1 MVSLRHSKVAI
12 GDDNPDRQVSVSHW
26 NAEHSLTGTANYLL
40 GFDGSGNAT
49 SVAPSAATSSA
60 TTSATAADN
69 STAIAADLARLK
81 ASALT
86 GYGYNDGSIW
96 LRTPTGHY
104 SLSSSITPQHALEI
118 RGDLTTAFSGGGTV
132 FEMTANVD
140 GFSCL
145 SPDCNGVRIKGLE
158 LLGTNGG
165 TDKHAIN
172 QTGFLY
178 VEDFY
183 AKNWSGDAIHADST
197 SGGLSG
203 SIYRNV
209 GGEDVDSVISLN
221 GADSNGCLIE
231 QLKVSNARFFGLNDS
246 SGAGATMIGGVI
258 NSSGNASGFLTR
270 SEKNGHIFMVA
281 PGQTVGASTNSP
293 PSTATNNTWWW
304 YVAEGSPSA
313 TQPTWTTGQTWYES
327 SPIRSEPT
335 DGNVATSIFGPYVE
349 PGQNAIVLSDPSTLV
364 GGAVQVPV
372 YNQSGFRH
380 GGFMR
385 GDGGYM
391 LFNNAIKT
399 QGPNGNV
406 FQNSI
411 SVFGPQSAPTAAQDQ
426 EVQFQSWNA
435 TNVLSFYV
443 NGVSQG
449 AITNFNSGIIHDFD
463 TTSWRTKG
471 GGTALATLDTT
482 GYNLTSG
489 GYKVAGTTAIDS
501 SRNGSFG
508 TVTATGLVSTPASAS
523 GGAGLTL
530 PHGAAPTSP
539 VNGNVWTTTG
549 GIFWRINGATVQV
562 ATGGGTA
569 TGTNTGDQTITL
581 TSDVTGSGTGS
592 FATTIAANAVT
603 FAKFQQLPTVSLVGN
618 STGGTANAQSI
629 TLAAD
634 HSFSGT
640 TIQLGA
646 FTGDITKS
654 AGSLATT
661 IGTNIVTYA
670 KFQQVAANSLVGN
683 PTGSLAN
690 AQGITLAGGLAFSGT
705 TLTAAGA
712 LTPTSVVSTGKV
724 TSSSA
729 TAGIGYD
736 SGARGTVTQN
746 TSKATGVT
754 SNTVVTDITL
764 NGAALASATVVSF
777 VFTNSAIAANDTLI
791 LNHVT
796 TGTFGA
802 YVLNAHGFAAG
813 SCTIDV
819 RNVSAGSLSEAIV
832 IRAVLVKGG

>member
-1 MVSLRHSKVAI
+1 
-12 GDDNPDRQVSVSHW
+12 
-26 NAEHSLTGTANYLL
+26 
-40 GFDGSGNAT
+40 
-49 SVAPSAATSSA
+49 
-60 TTSATAADN
+60 
-69 STAIAADLARLK
+69 
-81 ASALT
+81 
-86 GYGYNDGSIW
+86 
-96 LRTPTGHY
+96 
-104 SLSSSITPQHALEI
+104 
-118 RGDLTTAFSGGGTV
+118 
-132 FEMTANVD
+132 
-140 GFSCL
+140 
-145 SPDCNGVRIKGLE
+145 
-158 LLGTNGG
+158 
-165 TDKHAIN
+165 
-172 QTGFLY
+172 
-178 VEDFY
+178 
-183 AKNWSGDAIHADST
+183 
-197 SGGLSG
+197 
-203 SIYRNV
+203 
-209 GGEDVDSVISLN
+209 
-221 GADSNGCLIE
+221 
-231 QLKVSNARFFGLNDS
+231 
-246 SGAGATMIGGVI
+246 
-258 NSSGNASGFLTR
+258 
-270 SEKNGHIFMVA
+270 
-281 PGQTVGASTNSP
+281 
-293 PSTATNNTWWW
+293 
-304 YVAEGSPSA
+304 
-313 TQPTWTTGQTWYES
+313 
-327 SPIRSEPT
+327 
-335 DGNVATSIFGPYVE
+335 
-349 PGQNAIVLSDPSTLV
+349 
-364 GGAVQVPV
+364 
-372 YNQSGFRH
+372 
-380 GGFMR
+380 
-385 GDGGYM
+385 
-391 LFNNAIKT
+391 
-399 QGPNGNV
+399 
-406 FQNSI
+406 
-411 SVFGPQSAPTAAQDQ
+411 
-426 EVQFQSWNA
+426 
-435 TNVLSFYV
+435 
-443 NGVSQG
+443 
-449 AITNFNSGIIHDFD
+449 
-463 TTSWRTKG
+463 
-471 GGTALATLDTT
+471 
-482 GYNLTSG
+482 
-489 GYKVAGTTAIDS
+489 
-501 SRNGSFG
+501 
-508 TVTATGLVSTPASAS
+508 
-523 GGAGLTL
+523 
-530 PHGAAPTSP
+530 
-539 VNGNVWTTTG
+539 VWTTTG